1 MNTSLPWLYD
11 WNLEGSEEGYHLPPG
26 RPLRPDNL
34 DHSPCCLAIIMTEI
48 KQAGIGE
55 GAWSGRGEVEMTS
68 QSQ

>member
-1 MNTSLPWLYD
+1 MNTSLPWLYN

-48 KQAGIGE
+48 KQAGMGKRHGVGE
-55 GAWSGRGEVEMTS
+55 GKWK
-68 QSQ
+68 